1 MLPTMTDSPL
11 TWARFY
17 RSLGWVP
24 LPIASRRDVP
34 DEAEHAT
41 RAKRPMVLWGGGRWI
56 AQPPTDEQL
65 VEWWGEDDG
74 RGIFLLTGPGSGL
87 TVIDLDCYK
96 DGYDAE
102 ATAAWTA
109 AATVVANTA
118 RGGVHLYFA
127 EHPTAKTD
135 NDQRAPG
142 VDIRGKGGGIVAPS
156 GTGSGRSF
164 VRFELPL
171 TPYPAPA
178 STSKPTPTATS
189 SAGATFTFKPDPAKP
204 GSFADVVST
213 TRRDGTKNSSAK
225 EIIGMLCRR
234 AALPADALAA
244 ALGLLDGQAEGDAL
258 RPAWEAA
265 LTAPMVRPQGFVVQ
279 FLLAWNSL
287 RCDPPWPDDKVI
299 QVAASLWRTA
309 SSSEATTPDA
319 AAGTPAE
326 PAAPPTV
333 GSEDAYFES
342 LSTSGAEG
350 WGIEEIEA
358 DFEREPL
365 DWAAL
370 PGNLNFAGLPDESV
384 PTGNGIGEWLNEGLG
399 GGLTPG
405 YFLVIGAKR
414 AKGGKTAFMD
424 QALTGLGM
432 AGAKAYLAALAGE
445 SAGPIMIPFVLS
457 EMPLKDLEQRGAAR
471 YIGCDQSIFR
481 RGKAGHLAKGVVA
494 WANKVRISPQQMH
507 RQIQDRMRVEARKD
521 SLFNVARRLRRYIS
535 PTRFPEGERLGPK
548 MLERVAA
555 IIRHRRAQVAQETG
569 RDINDIWPI
578 LFVDPL
584 QRYGDHE
591 GGDVTSIDV
600 MLNGLRT
607 IANDDRVIV
616 IATSDTN
623 KVSASEG
630 KPAKREEKLLPDAM
644 VAKVTRGTYG
654 IGHIPDAVIAIE
666 VEPGNVSQDPYELE
680 RRAQIYVGLS
690 RWSAGSDE
698 PFPYRYFPRSGR
710 FVPVEPGSERVAQV
724 ATADAATVV
733 AETLAGKTD
742 NKAEFSFKMGA
753 AKAAKAARNT

>member
-1 MLPTMTDSPL
+1 MQTPTMNDPPL

-17 RSLGWVP
+17 RSLGWIP

-41 RAKRPMVLWGGGRWI
+41 RAKRPMLRWGGGVWI
-56 AQPPTDEQL
+56 AQPPTDEQVL
-65 VEWWGEDDG
+65 EWWGQDDG

-87 TVIDLDCYK
+87 TVIDVDTYK
-96 DGYDAE
+96 GGSSAPWE
-102 ATAAWTA
+102 SL
-109 AATVVANTA
+109 ATVIANTA

-127 EHPTAKTD
+127 ESPTAKTD

-142 VDIRGKGGGIVAPS
+142 VDIRGKGGGVVAPS
-156 GTGSGRSF
+156 GTGSAGREF

-171 TPYPAPA
+171 APYPEPAKPAAPPTM
-178 STSKPTPTATS
+178 STG
-189 SAGATFTFKPDPAKP
+189 GATLTFKIDPAKA

-213 TRRDGTKNSSAK
+213 TRRDGTKNASAK
-225 EIIGMLCRR
+225 EIVGMLCRPVP
-234 AALPADALAA
+234 LPADALAA
-244 ALGLLDGQAEGDAL
+244 ALALLDGTAEEEAL
-258 RPAWEAA
+258 RPSWEG
-265 LTAPMVRPQGFVVQ
+265 LLMAPMIRPQAFVVQ
-279 FLLAWNSL
+279 FLLAWNSV
-287 RCDPPWPDDKVI
+287 RCDPPWPDDKVV

-309 SSSEATTPDA
+309 SSSEAT
-319 AAGTPAE
+319 
-326 PAAPPTV
+326 APPTADAPTTEPPAPPRV
-333 GSEDAYFES
+333 GTEDAYFEC

-350 WGIEEIEA
+350 WGIDEIEA

-365 DWAAL
+365 DWASL
-370 PGNLNFAGLPDESV
+370 PGNLDYAGHPDASA
-384 PTGNGIGEWLNEGLG
+384 PYGNGIGSWLNEGLG

-414 AKGGKTAFMD
+414 AKGGKTAFTD

-432 AGAKAYLAALAGE
+432 AGAKAYLAALKGE
-445 SAGPIMIPFVLS
+445 DAGPIMIPFVLS

-481 RGKAGHLAKGVVA
+481 RGRSAHLAPGIIA
-494 WANKVRISPQQMH
+494 WANKARVSPEQMLA
-507 RQIQDRMRVEARKD
+507 QTQNRMRSEARKD
-521 SLFNVARRLRRYIS
+521 SLFNVARRLRRYIN
-535 PTRFPEGERLGPK
+535 PTRFPVGERLGSK
-548 MLERVAA
+548 LLEHVAA

-569 RDINDIWPI
+569 RSVNDIWPL

-600 MLNGLRT
+600 VLNGLRA

-630 KPAKREEKLLPDAM
+630 PPKKKEEKLLPDAM
-644 VAKVTRGTYG
+644 VAKVTRGTYA
-654 IGHIPDAVIAIE
+654 IGHIPDATIAIE
-666 VEPGNVSQDPYELE
+666 VEPGNVSQDPNELE
-680 RRAQIYVGLS
+680 RRALVYVGLS

-698 PFPYRYFPRSGR
+698 PYPFRYFPRTGR
-710 FVPVEPGSERVAQV
+710 FLPIEPASERVAQV
-724 ATADAATVV
+724 ATTATASDAP
-733 AETLAGKTD
+733 GK
-742 NKAEFSFKMGA
+742 ESFTFNPNPNLNLNPPKRANGRF
-753 AKAAKAARNT
+753 AKSTT